1 MCLKTIQ
8 AGRRERERRG
18 VLVALKQ
25 RADWMLFL
33 FSPRVMGGREK
44 NVRWPAGFRP
54 GTFVC
59 DR

>member
-44 NVRWPAGFRP
+44 NVRWPVGFR
-54 GTFVC
+54 
-59 DR
+59 